1 LHTQYVFSAA
11 SSLGRTHPLSV
22 KFGLL
27 ALLADAPA
35 HGYELKT
42 AFERRTGGSW
52 AINIGQVYTTLQ
64 RLERDG
70 LVTELPSDGERHD
83 YRITSGGTEAL
94 EAWFSSPVVAEA
106 PPRDE
111 LTIKVLLAVAA
122 GDVDVT
128 AMIQRQRRAS
138 VEQLQA
144 YTRRKAKAD
153 PERDVA
159 FLILLDALIF
169 RTEAEIRW
177 LDASEARVRSLSA
190 HSGKAIS

>member
-1 LHTQYVFSAA
+1 V
-11 SSLGRTHPLSV
+11 SV
-22 KFGLL
+22 RYGLL
-27 ALLADAPA
+27 SLLAEAPA

-42 AFERRTGGSW
+42 AFEHRTGGSW
-52 AINIGQVYTTLQ
+52 ALNIGQVYTTLQ

-70 LVTELPSDGERHD
+70 LVAALPADGERHE
-83 YRITSGGTEAL
+83 YRITPEGATAL
-94 EAWFSSPVVAEA
+94 EAWFANPIVPEA

-128 AMIQRQRRAS
+128 DLLQRQRRAS
-138 VEQLQA
+138 IEQLQA
-144 YTRRKAKAD
+144 YTRRKAQAD
-153 PERDVA
+153 PEADVA

-177 LDASEARVRSLSA
+177 LDASEARIRQRRQST
-190 HSGKAIS
+190 GRPR

>member
-1 LHTQYVFSAA
+1 M
-11 SSLGRTHPLSV
+11 SV
-22 KFGLL
+22 RYGLL
-27 ALLADAPA
+27 SLLAEAPA
-35 HGYELKT
+35 HGYQLKT

-70 LVTELPSDGERHD
+70 LVSALPTDGDRND
-83 YRITSGGTEAL
+83 YRITASGAAAL
-94 EAWFSSPVVAEA
+94 ETWFATPVVAEA
-106 PPRDE
+106 PARDE

-122 GDVDVT
+122 SDVDVT
-128 AMIQRQRRAS
+128 NLIQRQRRAS

-144 YTRRKAKAD
+144 YTRRKAQAD
-153 PERDVA
+153 PHQDVA

-177 LDASEARVRSLSA
+177 LDACEARIA
-190 HSGKAIS
+190 HLTRTSKEPS

>member
-1 LHTQYVFSAA
+1 M
-11 SSLGRTHPLSV
+11 SV
-22 KFGLL
+22 RYGLL
-27 ALLADAPA
+27 SLLAEAPA
-35 HGYELKT
+35 HGYQLKT

-70 LVTELPSDGERHD
+70 LVSAIPTDGDRND
-83 YRITSGGTEAL
+83 YRITASGAAAL
-94 EAWFSSPVVAEA
+94 ETWFATPVVAEA
-106 PPRDE
+106 PARDE

-128 AMIQRQRRAS
+128 NLIQRQRRAS

-144 YTRRKAKAD
+144 YTRRKAQAD
-153 PERDVA
+153 PQQDVA

-177 LDASEARVRSLSA
+177 LDACEARIAQLTRTVKEPS
-190 HSGKAIS
+190 

>member
-1 LHTQYVFSAA
+1 M
-11 SSLGRTHPLSV
+11 SV
-22 KFGLL
+22 RYGLL
-27 ALLADAPA
+27 SLLAEAPA
-35 HGYELKT
+35 HGYQLKT

-70 LVTELPSDGERHD
+70 LVSALPTDGDRND
-83 YRITSGGTEAL
+83 YRITASGAAAL
-94 EAWFSSPVVAEA
+94 ETWFATPVVADA
-106 PPRDE
+106 PARDE

-128 AMIQRQRRAS
+128 NLIQRQRRAS

-144 YTRRKAKAD
+144 YTRRKAQAD
-153 PERDVA
+153 PQQDIA

-177 LDASEARVRSLSA
+177 LDACEARIAQLTR
-190 HSGKAIS
+190 ISKEPS

>member
-1 LHTQYVFSAA
+1 M
-11 SSLGRTHPLSV
+11 SV
-22 KFGLL
+22 RYGLL
-27 ALLADAPA
+27 SLLAEAPA
-35 HGYELKT
+35 HGYQLKT

-70 LVTELPSDGERHD
+70 LVSALPTDGDRND
-83 YRITSGGTEAL
+83 YRITASGAVAL
-94 EAWFSSPVVAEA
+94 ETWFATPVVAEA
-106 PPRDE
+106 PARDE

-128 AMIQRQRRAS
+128 NLIQRQRRAS

-144 YTRRKAKAD
+144 YTRRKAQAD
-153 PERDVA
+153 PQQDIA

-177 LDASEARVRSLSA
+177 LDACEARIAQLTRTAKEPS
-190 HSGKAIS
+190 

>member
-1 LHTQYVFSAA
+1 M
-11 SSLGRTHPLSV
+11 SV
-22 KFGLL
+22 KYGLL
-27 ALLADAPA
+27 ALLAEAPT
-35 HGYELKT
+35 HGYQLKT

-52 AINIGQVYTTLQ
+52 AVNIGQVYTTLQ

-70 LVTELPSDGERHD
+70 LVEAIPTDDDRND
-83 YRITSGGTEAL
+83 YRITDVGRTQL
-94 EAWFSSPVVAEA
+94 EAWFAEPVLVEG

-128 AMIQRQRRAS
+128 SILQRQRRAS

-144 YTRRKAKAD
+144 YTRRKASVD
-153 PERDVA
+153 PDRDLSVVM
-159 FLILLDALIF
+159 LLDALIF

-177 LDASEARVRSLSA
+177 LDACEARIRQRDRQHKERVR
-190 HSGKAIS
+190 

>member
-1 LHTQYVFSAA
+1 M
-11 SSLGRTHPLSV
+11 SV
-22 KFGLL
+22 RYGLL
-27 ALLADAPA
+27 ALLDEAPS
-35 HGYELKT
+35 HGYNLKT

-52 AINIGQVYTTLQ
+52 ALNIGQVYTTIQ

-70 LVTELPSDGERHD
+70 LVESIGTADNGDDRRE
-83 YRITSGGTEAL
+83 YRITPAGQAQLTS
-94 EAWFSSPVVAEA
+94 WFANPVVAEA
-106 PPRDE
+106 PARDE

-128 AMIQRQRRAS
+128 ALLQRQRRAS

-169 RTEAEIRW
+169 RTEAEVRW
-177 LDASEARVRSLSA
+177 LDACDARIRSLRA
-190 HSGKAIS
+190 QPAATPAAVPTGTKETDR

>member
-1 LHTQYVFSAA
+1 M
-11 SSLGRTHPLSV
+11 SV
-22 KFGLL
+22 RFGLL
-27 ALLADAPA
+27 ALLAEAPT
-35 HGYELKT
+35 HGYSLKT

-52 AINIGQVYTTLQ
+52 LLNIGQVYTTIQ

-70 LVTELPSDGERHD
+70 LVEALAADDEDRRE
-83 YRITSGGTEAL
+83 YRITPAGREQL
-94 EAWFSSPVVAEA
+94 ETWFDSPVVADA
-106 PPRDE
+106 PARDE

-122 GDVDVT
+122 GDVDVSGLL
-128 AMIQRQRRAS
+128 QRQRRAS

-153 PERDVA
+153 PKRDVA

-177 LDASEARVRSLSA
+177 LDACDARIRSRSAAEAASKEAQR
-190 HSGKAIS
+190 

>member
-1 LHTQYVFSAA
+1 M
-11 SSLGRTHPLSV
+11 SV
-22 KFGLL
+22 RYGLL
-27 ALLADAPA
+27 SLLAEAPA
-35 HGYELKT
+35 HGYQLKT

-70 LVTELPSDGERHD
+70 LVSALPTDGDRND
-83 YRITSGGTEAL
+83 YRITASGAAAL
-94 EAWFSSPVVAEA
+94 ETWFATPVVAEA
-106 PPRDE
+106 PARDE

-128 AMIQRQRRAS
+128 NLIQRQRRAS

-144 YTRRKAKAD
+144 YTRRKAHAD
-153 PERDVA
+153 PQQDVA

-177 LDASEARVRSLSA
+177 LDACESRIAQLTRTSKEPS
-190 HSGKAIS
+190 

>member
-1 LHTQYVFSAA
+1 
-11 SSLGRTHPLSV
+11 LSV

-27 ALLADAPA
+27 ALLANAPA

-70 LVTELPSDGERHD
+70 LVSELPSDGERHD
-83 YRITSGGTEAL
+83 YRITPAGTGAL

-106 PPRDE
+106 PARDE

-128 AMIQRQRRAS
+128 KILQRQRRAS

-144 YTRRKAKAD
+144 YTRRKAHAD
-153 PERDVA
+153 PDLDVA

-169 RTEAEIRW
+169 RIEAEIRW
-177 LDASEARVRSLSA
+177 LDASEARIRSLSA
-190 HSGKAIS
+190 KAGEAIS

>member
-1 LHTQYVFSAA
+1 M
-11 SSLGRTHPLSV
+11 SV
-22 KFGLL
+22 RYGLL
-27 ALLADAPA
+27 ALLAEAPT
-35 HGYELKT
+35 HGYQLKT
-42 AFERRTGGSW
+42 SFEQRIGGSW

-70 LVTELPSDGERHD
+70 LVEELASDGDRKD
-83 YRITSGGTEAL
+83 YRITDSGQAAL
-94 EAWFSSPVVAEA
+94 DAWFINPVVPEG

-122 GDVDVT
+122 GEVDVT
-128 AMIQRQRRAS
+128 DVLQRQRRAS

-144 YTRRKAKAD
+144 YTRRKAQAD

-177 LDASEARVRSLSA
+177 LDASEARIRHLARKASSA
-190 HSGKAIS
+190 AQEAAQ

>member
-1 LHTQYVFSAA
+1 V
-11 SSLGRTHPLSV
+11 SV
-22 KFGLL
+22 RFGLL
-27 ALLADAPA
+27 ALLDEAPS
-35 HGYELKT
+35 HGYNLKT

-52 AINIGQVYTTLQ
+52 ALNIGQVYTTIQ

-70 LVTELPSDGERHD
+70 LVESIDAIDADDDRRE
-83 YRITSGGTEAL
+83 YRITQTGRSQLA
-94 EAWFSSPVVAEA
+94 AWFENPVVAEA
-106 PPRDE
+106 PARDE

-128 AMIQRQRRAS
+128 ALLQRQRRAS
-138 VEQLQA
+138 IEQLQA

-153 PERDVA
+153 PARDVA

-177 LDASEARVRSLSA
+177 LDACDARIRSLA
-190 HSGKAIS
+190 PRTANTRQTQETGR